1 MILFEVQRIYQ
12 KQWYLEAMYK
22 ALFALGYYGLFRV
35 GELTHS
41 PHTIKAR
48 DVHMGMNKD
57 KVLIVLYSS
66 KTHDVSNR
74 PQKVKITA
82 NYAEKSGFYVHR
94 NFCPFKLLH
103 NYLCHRGAYDT
114 YNENFFVFKDKSPV
128 KAEPTRK
135 LLKKIITTLGLNN
148 MLYDMHSL
156 RIGRASDLI
165 KYNYSI
171 DEVRR
176 LGRWK
181 SNVVYKYI
189 RN

>member
-1 MILFEVQRIYQ
+1 MSTSNEDGSHDCAPVMWAYGIPCP
-12 KQWYLEAMYK
+12 AMVSPNASQYK
-22 ALFALGYYGLFRV
+22 
-35 GELTHS
+35 E
-41 PHTIKAR
+41 
-48 DVHMGMNKD
+48 D
-57 KVLIVLYSS
+57 KLLHPDDHLIWCS
-66 KTHDVSNR
+66 KVD
-74 PQKVKITA
+74 
-82 NYAEKSGFYVHR
+82 SGP
-94 NFCPFKLLH
+94 CPFKLLH

-135 LLKKIITTLGLNN
+135 LLKKIIKTLGLNN
-148 MLYDMHSL
+148 TLYDMHSL

-189 RN
+189 YN